1 MGILMGKNNKI
12 SLPLLIMVAL
22 TSQPLWADA
31 QDRAQAKRIHDRLTG
46 VTATNAT
53 IDAPWKHC

>member
-1 MGILMGKNNKI
+1 MGKINKI
-12 SLPLLIMVAL
+12 SLPLLIIVAL

-53 IDAPWKHC
+53 IDAMELRC